1 MELRVVRE
9 RLTLALIVLLPFH
22 AFFVTVATR
31 VVAGPGHA
39 PLGVLAL
46 WKEGLLALIVL
57 IAAFEVLLKRL
68 RHRFWVEFDAIDG
81 LIVLLVIIA
90 SLIGLRFDAFL
101 SQRFLYGFRYDLL
114 LPLCF
119 MVLRRVA
126 WSPAFKTLAVRL
138 LVVTGV
144 IVAAM
149 GVVMLLLPIS
159 ILQGIGYSDL
169 HSLYQ
174 SGGPLAPFQMI
185 GETGLRRMQSVMSGP
200 NQLGLW
206 LLLPYA
212 ATLVTVFSGPVG
224 TMQELWSAV
233 RARPWYA
240 AAFVLIDCAIGL
252 TFSRAAWLAAVLAAL
267 IVLARSCTRAF
278 FVRVAACFGGAVLI
292 GGVAMLLLA
301 PQILLRATSNAHH
314 LERPLQAIGLI
325 RQHPL
330 GLGLGTAGPATNRL
344 SDTCV
349 QLPEGADASW
359 ANVHPH
365 LCVTVG
371 DRQVQPLD
379 RPCTCPVLPEN
390 WYLQMGVELGAL
402 GAAFF
407 VLLVLVL
414 LYRVRQAE
422 HALLANTVL
431 PALAGV
437 ALAGL
442 VLHSFE
448 DFGVS
453 ATLWV
458 LLAVLL

>member
-31 VVAGPGHA
+31 VMAGPGHA

-57 IAAFEVLLKRL
+57 IAFFEVLLKRL
-68 RHRFWVEFDAIDG
+68 RHRFWVEFDTIDG
-81 LIVLLVIIA
+81 LIVLLMVIA

-101 SQRFLYGFRYDLL
+101 SPRFLYGFRYDLL

-119 MVLRRVA
+119 MVLRRVP

-144 IVAAM
+144 LVAAM
-149 GVVMLLLPIS
+149 GVLMLLLPIS
-159 ILQGIGYSDL
+159 MLQTLGYSDL

-185 GETGLRRMQSVMSGP
+185 GETGIRRMQSVMSGP

-212 ATLVTVFSGPVG
+212 AALATVLSAPVG
-224 TMQELWSAV
+224 NMRDLWSAV
-233 RARPWYA
+233 RVRPWYA
-240 AAFVLIDCAIGL
+240 AAFVLLDCAIAL

-267 IVLARSCTRAF
+267 IVLARSCSRAF
-278 FVRVAACFGGAVLI
+278 FLRLAAWFVGMATVATAALFLF
-292 GGVAMLLLA
+292 A
-301 PQILLRATSNAHH
+301 PQVLLRATSNAHH
-314 LERPLQAIGLI
+314 LERPLHALRLI

-359 ANVHPH
+359 AKVHPH

-371 DRQVQPLD
+371 DTQVQPLD
-379 RPCTCPVLPEN
+379 RECTCPVLPEN

-407 VLLVLVL
+407 VLLVALL
-414 LYRVRQAE
+414 LYRVWQSE
-422 HALLANTVL
+422 HARLAGTVL
-431 PALAGV
+431 SALAGV

-458 LLAVLL
+458 LLAALL